1 MATGFEGEISQ
12 CIYYKPCFLEL
23 NSLDHVLRLKAESRE
38 FGPKSRSGHFQVISP
53 SLSPSF
59 CLQLHVTLST
69 DKKASKLGS
78 VWSKRHHKPRLP
90 H

>member
-38 FGPKSRSGHFQVISP
+38 FGPKSRSGHFQVIFALLESMSP
-53 SLSPSF
+53 FPVSSSM
-59 CLQLHVTLST
+59 
-69 DKKASKLGS
+69 
-78 VWSKRHHKPRLP
+78 
-90 H
+90 